1 MDEEAFISA
10 AHELRQS
17 AVSVSRRY
25 GATEVEAQD
34 VAQETMIR
42 LWQMLDT
49 IDGRRRLNSLTTC
62 IARNLTI
69 DEYRR
74 AARFHTT
81 GTLPSD
87 CPADIPAPDRRLE
100 EAENEAWL
108 RDRLRRL
115 PSTEYAILHK
125 RQVEGLTTQQI
136 ACCLALDERSVS
148 TLLSRARHRLLED
161 IKRRRNMT

>member
-34 VAQETMIR
+34 VAQAT
-42 LWQMLDT
+42 MLDT
-49 IDGRRRLNSLTTC
+49 IEGRRRLNSLTTC

-69 DEYRR
+69 DGYRR

>member
-49 IDGRRRLNSLTTC
+49 IDG
-62 IARNLTI
+62 
-69 DEYRR
+69 YRR

-87 CPADIPAPDRRLE
+87 CPADVPAPDRRLE

>member
-62 IARNLTI
+62 IARN
-69 DEYRR
+69 
-74 AARFHTT
+74 
-81 GTLPSD
+81 
-87 CPADIPAPDRRLE
+87 
-100 EAENEAWL
+100 
-108 RDRLRRL
+108 
-115 PSTEYAILHK
+115 
-125 RQVEGLTTQQI
+125 
-136 ACCLALDERSVS
+136 
-148 TLLSRARHRLLED
+148 
-161 IKRRRNMT
+161 

>member
-49 IDGRRRLNSLTTC
+49 IDG
-62 IARNLTI
+62 
-69 DEYRR
+69 YRR